1 MWSKTTN
8 ELGVNDA
15 DDEHEDQEGTNPG
28 GKTIKEDCEG
38 ITSKPNW
45 RGEAYQAW
53 YGEKWKANNQ

>member
-38 ITSKPNW
+38 ITSKPN
-45 RGEAYQAW
+45 
-53 YGEKWKANNQ
+53 